1 MKQLLIRTLT
11 GVAYVAVLVFGT
23 VSHPWALLALIVL
36 LALLAVWEL
45 ARICSSEGKPWV
57 TRLLLALSVVTFA
70 VAVWLKSQY
79 TDISLHLVFA
89 PYLLV
94 VLLFFVNELYA
105 RRTNPIAHLGLLA
118 LAQVYIVLPL
128 SLLSVL
134 AFAPLSVP
142 GRSFWALP
150 LALYFFI
157 WLNDTGA
164 YLIGSWL
171 GRHKLFP
178 RISPG
183 KTWEGS
189 IGGAISALLAA
200 VLMAYLFPF
209 MNLWRWLGL
218 AMVVVVFGT
227 WGDLTESLIKR
238 SLGIKDS
245 GNLLP
250 GHGGILD
257 RIDSMLFAV
266 PAAVVYL
273 CF

>member
-11 GVAYVAVLVFGT
+11 GVAYVAVVVFGT

-45 ARICSSEGKPWV
+45 ARICPSEGKPWV

-79 TDISLHLVFA
+79 ADVSLHLVFA

-94 VLLFFVNELYA
+94 VLLFFVAELYA

-118 LAQVYIVLPL
+118 LAQMYIVLPL

-164 YLIGSWL
+164 YCIGTL
-171 GRHKLFP
+171 TAKLPKGNHKMTP
-178 RISPG
+178 HISP
-183 KTWEGS
+183 KKSWEGLL
-189 IGGAISALLAA
+189 GGFLFTLAAALLLYKLGWFEKIHIKGVS
-200 VLMAYLFPF
+200 VLAFSYI
-209 MNLWRWLGL
+209 NIRN
-218 AMVVVVFGT
+218 
-227 WGDLTESLIKR
+227 I
-238 SLGIKDS
+238 
-245 GNLLP
+245 
-250 GHGGILD
+250 
-257 RIDSMLFAV
+257 
-266 PAAVVYL
+266 
-273 CF
+273 